1 MVEHAVG
8 CALHQWQE
16 SVQSWSLLEPCSGQ
30 CLAYEPLF
38 DYPLWTLV
46 LASYDSPTSDARCA
60 MTRPA
65 MVMEWKLDREI
76 VVPEIEFFTF
86 ISLPSACLGVKPQ
99 FLGLK

>member
-1 MVEHAVG
+1 MAGKRTELVTAG
-8 CALHQWQE
+8 ALLR
-16 SVQSWSLLEPCSGQ
+16 SVFGIR
-30 CLAYEPLF
+30 AAFPLPNSAPR

-76 VVPEIEFFTF
+76 VVPEIEFIMF

-99 FLGLK
+99 SLGLK